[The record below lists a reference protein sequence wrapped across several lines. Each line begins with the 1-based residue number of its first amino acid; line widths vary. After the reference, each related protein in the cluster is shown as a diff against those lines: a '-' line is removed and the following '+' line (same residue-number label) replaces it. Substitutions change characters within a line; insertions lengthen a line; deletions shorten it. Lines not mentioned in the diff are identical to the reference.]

1 MFIFLKKG
9 LINMDSI
16 YQIKKLYLDK
26 DYKPV
31 IQFNSNGT
39 VILYNS
45 DEGAKKIELTYHHFM
60 R

>member
-1 MFIFLKKG
+1 MG
-9 LINMDSI
+9 SI